1 MRPRAAVAR
10 LGADLRQGTAPHA
23 PRPPR
28 TAAWCPTVRAP
39 VTLGSPG
46 RGSHAGTD
54 RPYPHL
60 GAAIP
65 GAALRARECERT
77 EVALL
82 RLQEGAALSP
92 PTPRSRPHEGSLS
105 WPLPLP
111 KSLSLPLPQSHPT
124 QEPARLGSRPRS
136 RPPPAQGPRA
146 LGGSSVP
153 GAWRGGRRAPSQPG
167 AFPGAAVTRGRAPP
181 RLPPSLPGPRLQ
193 AVASQ
198 LDPGS
203 EGPPPTRLW
212 PHPPRPQVPHPG
224 NGAGGGLHSDN
235 SRWISALCA
244 DRVTPGFPTTRP
256 FPGLASAR
264 PPHPSSPAQ
273 AGTQQAPSARPLP
286 WLLAAAPGC
295 CLASGLRRWGHQG
308 GRWVDSSSAPWARPR
323 LSLSAPFSREPAVR
337 CSSPD
342 HS

>member
-28 TAAWCPTVRAP
+28 TAAWCPTVRVP

-124 QEPARLGSRPRS
+124 QEPARLGSGPGVAAPGPDHPQSRAPEHWGEAQSQGPGVGGGEPPPSPAHSRALLSPEDAPHPAS
-136 RPPPAQGPRA
+136 RPPCP
-146 LGGSSVP
+146 
-153 GAWRGGRRAPSQPG
+153 
-167 AFPGAAVTRGRAPP
+167 
-181 RLPPSLPGPRLQ
+181 
-193 AVASQ
+193 
-198 LDPGS
+198 
-203 EGPPPTRLW
+203 
-212 PHPPRPQVPHPG
+212 
-224 NGAGGGLHSDN
+224 
-235 SRWISALCA
+235 
-244 DRVTPGFPTTRP
+244 
-256 FPGLASAR
+256 
-264 PPHPSSPAQ
+264 
-273 AGTQQAPSARPLP
+273 
-286 WLLAAAPGC
+286 APGC
-295 CLASGLRRWGHQG
+295 KPWLR
-308 GRWVDSSSAPWARPR
+308 S
-323 LSLSAPFSREPAVR
+323 
-337 CSSPD
+337 
-342 HS
+342 